1 MNKKIFHALF
11 LTALVTMVAAAAI
24 SATVFYFS
32 YSERVM
38 DDLAAELSYLKIAY
52 DDDPE
57 SMAHATMS
65 FGRRLT
71 VISSD
76 GSVAYDSVAS
86 EDAMENHLDRPEV
99 KEAIAAGFGTDR
111 RESGTLLTAY
121 YYAAERMAD
130 GTILRLSVSGD
141 NIFSFVMGMMLPMA
155 LLLLVLLVILSLIAV
170 RIAKGITEPINSI
183 DLSNPEAENSYEELS
198 PLLFRIAKQQA
209 LIKQQVEAAERKS
222 HEFAIIID
230 NMSEGLAVIDT
241 NARILSVNRAAWML
255 FDAAEVK
262 IGDSILA
269 INREEIFSS
278 IVDDALSGKR
288 SEAIEETR
296 TRVLQLI
303 ASPVFEDDK
312 VSGAVVIMIDI
323 TEKSE
328 REKLRREFTANVS
341 HELKTPLQSI
351 SGYAELLKNGGL
363 SPETAA
369 DFGNEIY
376 SESQRLIALVHDIIR
391 LSKLDE
397 NDAEEINESVSLA
410 DIAEDVADRLAKKA
424 KAMDVK
430 IQVIR
435 DDDGVINGAE
445 ALLDEMIFNLLDNAV
460 IYNRKGGTAIVRIS
474 RDGNDTVLSVKDTGI
489 GIPDSDQDR
498 VFERFY
504 RVDKSRSKATGGTG
518 LGLSIV
524 RHAALY
530 HHATISLDSKLGIG
544 TEITIRFPEM

>member
-57 SMAHATMS
+57 SIAHATMS

-99 KEAIAAGFGTDR
+99 KEAITAGFGTDR

-141 NIFSFVMGMMLPMA
+141 NLFSFVMGMMLPMA

-230 NMSEGLAVIDT
+230 NMSEGLAVIDM

>member
-57 SMAHATMS
+57 SVAHATMS

-99 KEAIAAGFGTDR
+99 KEAITAGFGTDR

-460 IYNRKGGTAIVRIS
+460 IYNRKGGTAIVRIF

>member
-57 SMAHATMS
+57 SIAHATMS

-99 KEAIAAGFGTDR
+99 KEAITAGFGTDR

-460 IYNRKGGTAIVRIS
+460 IYNRKGGTAIVRIF

>member
-57 SMAHATMS
+57 SIAHATMS

-99 KEAIAAGFGTDR
+99 KEAITAGFGTDR

-230 NMSEGLAVIDT
+230 NMSEGLAVIDM

-489 GIPDSDQDR
+489 GIPDSDQNR

>member
-57 SMAHATMS
+57 SIAHATMS

-99 KEAIAAGFGTDR
+99 KEAITAGFGTDR

-230 NMSEGLAVIDT
+230 NMSEGLAVIDM

>member
-57 SMAHATMS
+57 SIAHATMS

-99 KEAIAAGFGTDR
+99 KEAITAGFGTDR

-222 HEFAIIID
+222 HEFAIRID
-230 NMSEGLAVIDT
+230 NMSEGLAVIDM

-424 KAMDVK
+424 KAMNVK

-489 GIPDSDQDR
+489 GIPDSDQNR

>member
-57 SMAHATMS
+57 SIAHATMS

-99 KEAIAAGFGTDR
+99 KEAITAGFGTDR

-230 NMSEGLAVIDT
+230 NMSEGLAVIDM

-424 KAMDVK
+424 KAMNVK

>member
-57 SMAHATMS
+57 SIANATMS

-474 RDGNDTVLSVKDTGI
+474 RDDNDTVLSVKDTGI

>member
-57 SMAHATMS
+57 SIAYATMS

-99 KEAIAAGFGTDR
+99 KEAITAGFGTDR

-230 NMSEGLAVIDT
+230 NMSEGLAVIDM

>member
-57 SMAHATMS
+57 SIAHATMS

-99 KEAIAAGFGTDR
+99 KEAITAGFGTDR

-230 NMSEGLAVIDT
+230 NMSEGLAVIDM

-424 KAMDVK
+424 KAMNVK

-489 GIPDSDQDR
+489 GIPDSDQNR

>member
-57 SMAHATMS
+57 SIAHATMS

-99 KEAIAAGFGTDR
+99 KEAITAGFGTDR

-155 LLLLVLLVILSLIAV
+155 LLLLVLLVILSLIAA

-424 KAMDVK
+424 KAMNVK

-460 IYNRKGGTAIVRIS
+460 IYNRKGGTAIVRIF

>member
-57 SMAHATMS
+57 SIAYATMS

-99 KEAIAAGFGTDR
+99 KEAITAGFGTDR

-460 IYNRKGGTAIVRIS
+460 IYNRKGGTAIVRIF

>member
-57 SMAHATMS
+57 SIAHATMS

-99 KEAIAAGFGTDR
+99 KEAITAGFGTDR

-230 NMSEGLAVIDT
+230 NMSEGLAVIDM

-424 KAMDVK
+424 KAMNVK

-445 ALLDEMIFNLLDNAV
+445 ALL
-460 IYNRKGGTAIVRIS
+460 YC
-474 RDGNDTVLSVKDTGI
+474 
-489 GIPDSDQDR
+489 
-498 VFERFY
+498 
-504 RVDKSRSKATGGTG
+504 RS
-518 LGLSIV
+518 
-524 RHAALY
+524 
-530 HHATISLDSKLGIG
+530 
-544 TEITIRFPEM
+544 FQ

>member
-52 DDDPE
+52 DDVPE
-57 SMAHATMS
+57 SIAHATMS

-99 KEAIAAGFGTDR
+99 KEAITAGFGTDR

-230 NMSEGLAVIDT
+230 NMSEGLAVIDM

-376 SESQRLIALVHDIIR
+376 SESQRLISLVHDIIR

>member
-57 SMAHATMS
+57 SIAHATMS

-99 KEAIAAGFGTDR
+99 KEAITAGFGTDR

-121 YYAAERMAD
+121 YYGAERMAD

-230 NMSEGLAVIDT
+230 NMSEGLAVIDM

>member
-57 SMAHATMS
+57 SIAHATMS

-99 KEAIAAGFGTDR
+99 KEAITAGFGTDR

>member
-57 SMAHATMS
+57 SIANATMS

-99 KEAIAAGFGTDR
+99 KEAITAGFGTDR

-230 NMSEGLAVIDT
+230 NMSEGLAVIDM

-296 TRVLQLI
+296 TRVLQLS
-303 ASPVFEDDK
+303 ASPVFEDDNG
-312 VSGAVVIMIDI
+312 SGAVVIMIDI

-474 RDGNDTVLSVKDTGI
+474 RDDNDTVLSVKDTGI

>member
-57 SMAHATMS
+57 SIAHATMS

-99 KEAIAAGFGTDR
+99 KEAITAGFGTDR

-230 NMSEGLAVIDT
+230 NMSEGLAVIDM

-424 KAMDVK
+424 KAMNVK

-474 RDGNDTVLSVKDTGI
+474 RDGNDTVLSIKDTGI

>member
-57 SMAHATMS
+57 SIAHATMS

-99 KEAIAAGFGTDR
+99 KEAITAGFGTDR

-230 NMSEGLAVIDT
+230 NMSEGLAVIDM

-424 KAMDVK
+424 KAMNVK

-460 IYNRKGGTAIVRIS
+460 IYNRKGGTAIVRIF

>member
-57 SMAHATMS
+57 SIAHATMS

-99 KEAIAAGFGTDR
+99 KEAITAGFGTDR

-230 NMSEGLAVIDT
+230 NMSEGLAVIDM

-460 IYNRKGGTAIVRIS
+460 IYNRKGGTAIVRIF